1 MRRRFW
7 SARGGELG
15 VRLET
20 RRVGRAAVLRR
31 QLRLQAD
38 EGVDQ
43 RLLAQGCDTRF
54 GGSTTAGR
62 IPAEQD
68 AARHEP
74 VGRRREFEG
83 RERGGVGEVDER
95 RQREAEGGEG
105 QAQHRHLAGRSSR
118 RAREFSA
125 RVGRSEVL
133 ASVNPS
139 VRPWWRSLPR
149 TTASLATTH
158 SRSTGNDAAQKE
170 GRGGEEA
177 AVLVPA
183 QDRGLRARR
192 GRVRQRGVG
201 RHLGQAGGRRDAEL
215 PPDDRQAGEPEEFGR
230 RRRQHAAHAPARAE
244 PALQPALPLLEGP
257 DLHVHRVHPD
267 RRQPVQGAHVLRR
280 PGDGVVPRQVDRR
293 AAAAPLRDGRPR
305 VPLDEG
311 AAVAAGQF
319 LGAILRSSHALLR
332 TPRLRRSTAARS
344 RS

>member
-1 MRRRFW
+1 MSGGSATPRAAKVRLNIAISLSGAHAGRENSRLAPAEKCSPASTRR
-7 SARGGELG
+7 SGRGG
-15 VRLET
+15 
-20 RRVGRAAVLRR
+20 APCHA
-31 QLRLQAD
+31 QPLQW
-38 EGVDQ
+38 
-43 RLLAQGCDTRF
+43 
-54 GGSTTAGR
+54 
-62 IPAEQD
+62 
-68 AARHEP
+68 
-74 VGRRREFEG
+74 
-83 RERGGVGEVDER
+83 
-95 RQREAEGGEG
+95 
-105 QAQHRHLAGRSSR
+105 QHG
-118 RAREFSA
+118 
-125 RVGRSEVL
+125 
-133 ASVNPS
+133 
-139 VRPWWRSLPR
+139 
-149 TTASLATTH
+149 
-158 SRSTGNDAAQKE
+158 AQKE

-311 AAVAAGQF
+311 AAVAAAAAQF
-319 LGAILRSSHALLR
+319 VGAIPPRSHARLR

-344 RS
+344 RSSSRASRARARPSRPRS